1 MHARTPRRRPPLRP
15 GWSAPLIR
23 LLSTPTE
30 DTPLTDD
37 ELRAMRE
44 KHDVLLVPREP
55 QTELA
60 PLLAALLSGHAADV
74 RAKDAE
80 HWLLMRDPMPEA
92 ARPLTDVLAER
103 PDAFPAILLAVLE
116 GFHELHTRGVILNEG
131 ARASRQFLVP
141 GEGGAPA
148 DRFASLG
155 VSPHVAVGWDVE
167 WATVVDP
174 EGAVEDAANGGSL
187 SGAKDFGGSP
197 SGAKD
202 FAPAPFVLCASGD
215 PCAHY
220 PARDLLWFLS
230 DLPADLDLGPAGDIL
245 VAIAWHREAPETSVA
260 ALAPLAKLRRL
271 GLPKGWE
278 AHATPVGG
286 PVVSLAGPEP
296 QLVRDGWGVQM
307 CGAAAAAVR
316 RNRSGWATE
325 DLEDALRG
333 LGFASPLALLRDMAG
348 ERDLVLVQ
356 TAAPPWEEE
365 EGDAATPP
373 VKLDLALR
381 RATDCPSLSELGQSG
396 GRRRPA
402 GSASFQSEGAL
413 TAAGPAQEME
423 AVSEGEGAEG
433 GATPSVGARARA
445 GARQLLNRLI
455 SQGNVGRVAPLQEE
469 REQDEGDETQG
480 RLRSVLDFFGVSD
493 MK

>member
-1 MHARTPRRRPPLRP
+1 MHAGTPRRRPPLRP
-15 GWSAPLIR
+15 GWSAPLIK

-37 ELRAMRE
+37 ELLAMRE

-116 GFHELHTRGVILNEG
+116 GFHELHSRGVILNQG

-148 DRFASLG
+148 
-155 VSPHVAVGWDVE
+155 HVAVGWDVE

-174 EGAVEDAANGGSL
+174 EGPAEDVANE
-187 SGAKDFGGSP
+187 
-197 SGAKD
+197 
-202 FAPAPFVLCASGD
+202 PAPFVLCASGD

-286 PVVSLAGPEP
+286 PVVSLSGPEP
-296 QLVRDGWGVQM
+296 QLVRDAWGVQM

-316 RNRSGWATE
+316 RNRSRWATE

-365 EGDAATPP
+365 EGDDEGFAPP
-373 VKLDLALR
+373 IKLDLALR
-381 RATDCPSLSELGQSG
+381 RATE
-396 GRRRPA
+396 
-402 GSASFQSEGAL
+402 SEGGLEAREMD
-413 TAAGPAQEME
+413 AA
-423 AVSEGEGAEG
+423 SEGEGAESELP
-433 GATPSVGARARA
+433 PSVGAGARA

-455 SQGNVGRVAPLQEE
+455 SQGNVGRVAPVQEE
-469 REQDEGDETQG
+469 REQAEGDETQG